1 MSADEIVTA
10 SSVRLEPATAADRA
24 AIVALQHDAYDANR
38 HILGVEPMPLQA
50 DYDAIFAA
58 HETWVV
64 RAERDG
70 AITAV
75 LFVEVRP
82 NDVLIWSIATDPAS
96 QGRGYGKA
104 LLEAAE
110 IRACA
115 RDRYC
120 VRLYT
125 GEKLVERVAWYKR
138 SCYTIERREV
148 MPDRVAVHMVKPLV
162 GAPQSSVEAGIQQG

>member
-10 SSVRLEPATAADRA
+10 SGVRLEPATAADRA

-70 AITAV
+70 AIAAV
-75 LFVEVRP
+75 LFLEVRP
-82 NDVLIWSIATDPAS
+82 NDVLIWSIAPDPAS

-115 RDRYC
+115 GPVLRAS
-120 VRLYT
+120 LY
-125 GEKLVERVAWYKR
+125 
-138 SCYTIERREV
+138 RRE
-148 MPDRVAVHMVKPLV
+148 
-162 GAPQSSVEAGIQQG
+162 AG